1 MANIILSIIMAILSI
16 FGIVAGS
23 GSSGSTGGTTGG
35 VTDSDN
41 QIYDSPTSYDI
52 QTNLSYGSS
61 GDQTFDLIIPQG
73 VGKKLNLYV
82 YIHGGGWG
90 SGDKSAGANVIQ
102 KYAKEE
108 NMIGATL
115 NYRLVVPGK
124 YKITCNTILT
134 DIHSAMNRIYN
145 VCASKGYTIN
155 KAIVAGDSAGGHLA
169 LLYSYKYKSSCPINI
184 RMVYSNCGPTDL
196 TDINFYKL
204 NPSLAPTMLELQGT
218 LIGQSLSAEDY
229 FTLSVQQELLKI
241 SPIAYVNSGSPAT
254 IFNSCGRDD
263 LVPVS
268 NGEKLDQVLSSA
280 GVDHY
285 YANFPNS
292 GHCSRNAAD
301 AAITSQFDAKFEQ
314 MFDKY
319 IR

>member
-61 GDQTFDLIIPQG
+61 GDQTLDLIIPKG
-73 VGKKLNLYV
+73 VGKRLNLYV
-82 YIHGGGWG
+82 YIHGGAWG
-90 SGDKSAGANVIQ
+90 SGDKIAGADVIQ

-108 NMIGATL
+108 NMIGASL
-115 NYRLVVPGK
+115 NYRLIVMGK
-124 YKITCNTILT
+124 YNITCNTILT
-134 DIHSAMNRIYN
+134 DINSAMNKIYN
-145 VCASKGYTIN
+145 ECAAKGYTIN
-155 KAIVAGDSAGGHLA
+155 NAIVAGDSAGGHLA
-169 LLYSYKYKSSCPINI
+169 LLYSYKYKSTCPINI

-196 TDINFYKL
+196 TDINFYSNNTIL
-204 NPSLAPTMLELQGT
+204 PQQMIELQGT
-218 LIGQSLSAEDY
+218 LIGQSFNVQEY
-229 FTLSVQQELLKI
+229 YTLDIQRDLLKI

-314 MFDKY
+314 MFDRY